1 MDLTCFPSEI
11 DSLFNPGNKV
21 THRGR
26 RLVPVT
32 IARSTEEL
40 NYSPMDGMRQSID
53 SDVVGSNPSEKSNF
67 SLRASSSGET
77 H

>member
-1 MDLTCFPSEI
+1 MTNHGVKLLLI
-11 DSLFNPGNKV
+11 LGDSIPLQLICITNPEAIK
-21 THRGR
+21 
-26 RLVPVT
+26 
-32 IARSTEEL
+32 ARHAEEL